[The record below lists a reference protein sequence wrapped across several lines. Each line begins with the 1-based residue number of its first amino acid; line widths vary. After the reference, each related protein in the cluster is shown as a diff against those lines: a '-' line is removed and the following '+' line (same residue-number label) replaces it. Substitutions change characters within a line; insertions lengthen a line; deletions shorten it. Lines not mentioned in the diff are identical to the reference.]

1 MIAIVAIVFFLAGCA
16 ASPSGANDPLPPLG
30 GPVADSRRAPSEFVP
45 LEQLDHPPQKRPSM
59 EDRFGDPITRILR
72 STGPQTVVAVLLVD
86 EEGRVVDVIVRKAG
100 YAYFAERV
108 RVAAKAYRFEPA
120 RFRGHPAR
128 WQAEMPFEFR

>member
-1 MIAIVAIVFFLAGCA
+1 MKAIAAMVLFLAGCA
-16 ASPSGANDPLPPLG
+16 AAPSDADDPLPPLG
-30 GPVADSRRAPSEFVP
+30 GPVADFRQAPSEFVP
-45 LEQLDHPPQKRPSM
+45 LEQLDHPPQKRLSM
-59 EDRFGDPITRILR
+59 GDHFGDPTARILR

-86 EEGRVVDVIVRKAG
+86 EEGRVVDVIVRKAS